1 MKKILLIQ
9 SAETQGNGT
18 KLYLENRGH
27 KVIWARSGLTALM
40 MARNEAIDLILLDVA
55 LPDIEGLDLCHR
67 FRVRQ
72 ETRSIPIILLTS
84 RGYTPERSAG
94 HAFGPDDYLAR
105 PYTES
110 ELDNRIAAVLEA
122 RTTPNDTMALAPSP
136 AEKREPLNERRP
148 ITEPLPL
155 HEPRPA
161 LISVA
166 QRMPKPNLKLVPKAE
181 PVSIPNPGPVPASEA
196 ESRPGQDRERK
207 TFLKAVPKLEEQ
219 TKQAAERSPATAS
232 KPEQA
237 TSPEPDKETAS
248 PLIPFS
254 GAPDAVIDPATGLFG
269 RAQFEAMFSKEFKRA
284 LRFKQQMS
292 CMLISLNGEK
302 VARKADEPL
311 VKVIIELV
319 ERTIREVDTA
329 AWWTGEAF
337 IVLLPNTMRSDA
349 VQAAARIL
357 EAVAIHPFSWSDA
370 TRVTMSIGVAGL
382 PDKNIDSEH
391 KLLEVADAA
400 CRRAQELLLPPP
412 PDVLR
417 VRR

>member
-1 MKKILLIQ
+1 MQKILLIQ

-18 KLYLENRGH
+18 KLYLENRGYR
-27 KVIWARSGLTALM
+27 VIWARSGLTALM
-40 MARNEAIDLILLDVA
+40 MARNETIDLILLDVA

-67 FRVRQ
+67 FRARQ

-94 HAFGPDDYLAR
+94 QAYGPDDYLAR
-105 PYTES
+105 PYTGS

-122 RTTPNDTMALAPSP
+122 KKAPKDTIAPAPSP
-136 AEKREPLNERRP
+136 VEKREPLNERRP
-148 ITEPLPL
+148 IAEPLQF
-155 HEPRPA
+155 HEPRQA
-161 LISVA
+161 LISVV
-166 QRMPKPNLKLVPKAE
+166 QRMQKPDLKLVPKTE
-181 PVSIPNPGPVPASEA
+181 TVSIPTPGLVPASEA

-207 TFLKAVPKLEEQ
+207 TFLKAVPKPEEQ
-219 TKQAAERSPATAS
+219 MAAEHSPATAS
-232 KPEQA
+232 KPEQT
-237 TSPEPDKETAS
+237 TSPEPDKEVAS

-254 GAPDAVIDPATGLFG
+254 GGHDAVIDPATGLFG

-284 LRFKQQMS
+284 VRFKQQMS

-302 VARKADEPL
+302 VSRKADGPL
-311 VKVIIELV
+311 VKAIIELV
-319 ERTIREVDTA
+319 EKTIREVDTA

-349 VQAAARIL
+349 VQAATRIL
-357 EAVAIHPFSWSDA
+357 EAVATHPFSWSDA
-370 TRVTMSIGVAGL
+370 TRVTMSIGIAGL

-391 KLLEVADAA
+391 KLLEVAETA
-400 CRRAQELLLPPP
+400 CRRAQELMVPPS

-417 VRR
+417 VIR